1 MQVVENLKSR
11 LPARVASTIERLDRK
26 GFGTVT
32 VHWITSN
39 WSMEEAVLGAKSL
52 DCVIG
57 FNDEDHEWEVPR
69 EDAANVA
76 EFYTGLLEEFNCTGH
91 SNTTDSPSVMESFR
105 RLLQQG
111 ILLFYKVTL
120 IYTIFLISLG
130 AGVQGMRC
138 LAHCLHNVI
147 KKACATPLIERDFKL
162 LRTLCKEI

>member
-11 LPARVASTIERLDRK
+11 LPARVASTIDFWSRLDRK

-32 VHWITSN
+32 VHWITTN
-39 WSMEEAVLGAKSL
+39 WLLEEGVLGAKYL

-57 FNDEDHEWEVPR
+57 FNDEDHEWEDSR

-76 EFYTGLLEEFNCTGH
+76 KFYIGLLEEFNCTGH
-91 SNTTDSPSVMESFR
+91 SNTTDSTSVMESFR

-120 IYTIFLISLG
+120 ILFLYHFSDFF
-130 AGVQGMRC
+130 RC
-138 LAHCLHNVI
+138 WCSGNEMLS
-147 KKACATPLIERDFKL
+147 
-162 LRTLCKEI
+162 TLSP